1 MDKQELIEEIS
12 VSIKRL
18 GLYYSEETKALLW
31 TMDETGLVLIIKF
44 LAKLSKFYSK
54 RGK

>member
-18 GLYYSEETKALLW
+18 GLYYSEDTKSLLW
-31 TMDETGLVLIIKF
+31 TMDEKSLFLIIKF
-44 LAKLSKFYSK
+44 MTKLSRFFSK
-54 RGK
+54 KR